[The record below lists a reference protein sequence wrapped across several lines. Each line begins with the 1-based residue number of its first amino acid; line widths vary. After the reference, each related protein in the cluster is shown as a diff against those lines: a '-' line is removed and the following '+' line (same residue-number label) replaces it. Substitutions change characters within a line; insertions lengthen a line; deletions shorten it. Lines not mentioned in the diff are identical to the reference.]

1 MRFACLKRRELITLI
16 GLATALPVAVHAQ
29 QATRIPRIGIL
40 SPGRPSAAADPII
53 NNINSFLQ
61 GLRELGYTEGQNVII
76 QQEYAE
82 GNTDRLSELANKL
95 IAAKV
100 DAIVAFSTTAARA
113 AKQVTSTIP
122 IVAIAMADPVAD
134 GLVASLA
141 RPGGNVTGTTFLG
154 PELVAKRLQLLQ
166 EVVPGLSRVAVL
178 WHPHAYS
185 ERTMAGV
192 VNEIEVAART
202 LGLQLQLVPAVSA
215 DDFAGAFAAM
225 SKGGAQGPLVFPSPM
240 LFAEYRRIA
249 AMAAESRLP
258 AIGVARE
265 FADLGGLMSY
275 GVNLSDLSRRTA
287 AHLGKI
293 LQGAKPADLPV
304 EQPTGF
310 ELVINLKTARE
321 LGLTISR
328 DFLLVADDVIE

>member
-1 MRFACLKRRELITLI
+1 MRFACLKRREFITFI
-16 GLATALPVAVHAQ
+16 GLATALPLAVHAQ
-29 QATRIPRIGIL
+29 QAARIPRIGIL
-40 SPGRPSAAADPII
+40 SSGRPSAVADPII

-61 GLRELGYTEGQNVII
+61 GLRELGYTEGQNVTI
-76 QQEYAE
+76 QQEFAE
-82 GNTDRLSELANKL
+82 GNADQLSELANKL

-100 DAIVAFSTTAARA
+100 DVIVAFSTTAARA
-113 AKQVTSTIP
+113 AKQATSTMP

-154 PELVAKRLQLLQ
+154 PELVAKRLQLLR

-178 WHPHAYS
+178 WHPQAYS
-185 ERTMAGV
+185 ERTMTGA
-192 VNEIEVAART
+192 VNGIEVAART
-202 LGLQLQLVPAVSA
+202 LGMQLQLVPAASA

-225 SKGGAQGPLVFPSPM
+225 SRERAEGLFVFPSPI

-304 EQPTGF
+304 EQPTAF